1 MKKIF
6 KRAAALVLTA
16 SMALTAAGVAFAA
29 ETQEQ
34 TSVTPFTDVPQ
45 NAWYTN
51 FVDYTYQN
59 NLFAGTSATTFSP
72 KANMTRAQMATVIC
86 KMHYE
91 LVRTNPISEK
101 IVPAFKDV
109 TANEW
114 YAYYIGW
121 VQKNNIMS
129 GYGDG
134 KFHPNDPITREMI
147 ATVVSNYLAYVKCNL
162 EGTREIDYEYTDWD
176 QIANWAKPAVKNL
189 TDHGIMCGDANHGFA
204 PKRNMIRAE
213 AATIITRIY
222 QELKYPTASYAK
234 YQSIR
239 YSKTPAE
246 GETVSMLDGASYKIL
261 TTYNDYIALVDK
273 VKADECSLTGETTA
287 FTPGDKT
294 FFRNGD
300 ILAVE
305 VQHPGAVKYQTKL
318 AGLFVDQQADNKSK
332 LDVSVTL
339 FGRDADAEGESAEAV
354 GYVFFIQVPNNVDT
368 VSITEAFRV
377 EG

>member
-16 SMALTAAGVAFAA
+16 SMALTAAGAAFAA
-29 ETQEQ
+29 ERES
-34 TSVTPFTDVPQ
+34 TSATPFTDVPQ

-51 FVDYTYQN
+51 FVDYTYEN

-91 LVRTNPISEK
+91 LVRTNPVAEK
-101 IVPAFKDV
+101 IVPKFKDV

-114 YAYYIGW
+114 YAYYVGW

-162 EGTREIDYEYTDWD
+162 EGTKEIDYEYTDWD
-176 QIANWAKPAVKNL
+176 QIADWAKPAVKNL

-222 QELKYPTASYAK
+222 QELKYQTVTYAK

-239 YSKTPAE
+239 YSKTAAE
-246 GETVSMLDGASYKIL
+246 GETVSMLDGASYKVI
-261 TTYNDYIALVDK
+261 TTYSEYMELVNK
-273 VKADECSLTGETTA
+273 VKADECSLTGKPTN
-287 FTPGDKT
+287 FTPVDT
-294 FFRNGD
+294 SFFRNGD

-305 VQHPGAVKYQTKL
+305 VQHKGNPAFQTKL
-318 AGLFVDQQADNKSK
+318 AGLFIEQQAENKSK
-332 LDVSVTL
+332 LNVSVTL
-339 FGRDADAEGESAEAV
+339 FGRDAEGDSAETV
-354 GYVFFIQVPNNVDT
+354 GYVFFIQVPNNVDK
-368 VSITEAFRV
+368 VSVTEAFRV